1 MRKALS
7 RRAVL
12 AGVVAVTAAGGALA
26 WRSLTDAQAAI
37 RAMVMKHLRGAAV
50 ADGTVD
56 AFVADF
62 LGAHRVAPDGV
73 AIGNLCDTLGID
85 GVVQACENN
94 AVYLRRVEEQVID
107 LFVRSTDV
115 FDPDRRRGAPIRY
128 VALWD
133 PYAATCRNPF
143 ADLS

>member
-12 AGVVAVTAAGGALA
+12 AGVVAVTAGGGALA
-26 WRSLTDAQAAI
+26 WRSMTDAQAAI
-37 RAMVMKHLRGAAV
+37 RATVMKHLRGAAV
-50 ADGTVD
+50 ADGAVD
-56 AFVADF
+56 VFVADF
-62 LGAHRVAPDGV
+62 LRAHRVAPDGL
-73 AIGNLCDTLGID
+73 AIGTVCDTLGID
-85 GVVQACENN
+85 DVVQACDNN

-107 LFVRSTDV
+107 LFIRSTDV
-115 FDPDRRRGAPIRY
+115 FDPDRRHGAPIRY

-133 PYAATCRNPF
+133 PYATACRNPF